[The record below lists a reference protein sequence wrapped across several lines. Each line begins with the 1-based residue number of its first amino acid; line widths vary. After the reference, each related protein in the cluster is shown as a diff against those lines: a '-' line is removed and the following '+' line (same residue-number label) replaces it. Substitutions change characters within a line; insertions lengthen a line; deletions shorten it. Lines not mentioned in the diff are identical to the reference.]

1 MQEKTSIKRERLTR
15 EQMSDEKI
23 LILINAINNQYKRD
37 LKYSRSK
44 EEYQR
49 VLHSFDIK
57 RFKLFKALE
66 ENIKR

>member
-1 MQEKTSIKRERLTR
+1 MLENTNTKRERLTR
-15 EQMSDEKI
+15 EQLSDENI
-23 LILINAINNQYKRD
+23 LILINAINYQYRRD

-49 VLHSFDIK
+49 VLHSYDIK

-66 ENIKR
+66 ENIRR